1 MLVKIYLLSL
11 VNNYWNNSNWIK
23 EVERPTL
30 TNKILENENKELLK
44 EIEKGVSKNEVNRFT
59 LLLFVTILILIAY
72 GLASV
77 TISILKVS
85 FKK

>member
-44 EIEKGVSKNEVNRFT
+44 EIEKGVSKNEVNRFA

-77 TISILKVS
+77 TLSILKVS

>member
-44 EIEKGVSKNEVNRFT
+44 EIEKGVSKNEVNRFA

>member
-1 MLVKIYLLSL
+1 LLSL

-44 EIEKGVSKNEVNRFT
+44 EIEKGVSKNEVNRFA